1 MIGVEQSE
9 GKWRKTWQI
18 RVEQE
23 YWSGEEW
30 SEKRGAKREERSRV
44 RRSKRSEKSREDKR
58 ERCIKSIVKRSE
70 KIRSDKS

>member
-1 MIGVEQSE
+1 MKRSE

-23 YWSGEEW
+23 YRSGEER

-44 RRSKRSEKSREDKR
+44 RRSKRSDKSREGQSK
-58 ERCIKSIVKRSE
+58 RCITSIVKRSE